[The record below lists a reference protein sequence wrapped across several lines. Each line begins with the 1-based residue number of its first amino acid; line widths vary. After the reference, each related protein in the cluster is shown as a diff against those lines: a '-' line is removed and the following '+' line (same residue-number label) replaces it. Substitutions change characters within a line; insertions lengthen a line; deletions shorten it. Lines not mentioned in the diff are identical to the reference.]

1 MESSASTP
9 MWCRTPSAVIKF
21 AARWTAAGVCAAR
34 AHGMSTALRPS
45 CGRTALAPEEERDG
59 KLTRPTVENHGR
71 ARRISELGLRLAPFE
86 LWLVL
91 GPLFRRVALR
101 LDARLAARRRRRSG
115 RGLDPRRRGGRRAV
129 RPGLRRAPR
138 LGPRA
143 LGSHHRRGFGP
154 RTVRPLG
161 TRAALGR
168 ARPVRLPRT
177 STPARL
183 VRVVRVVRVVRMVG
197 VLRVLWMV
205 WPAAP
210 AGVVVAAR
218 RVPGERALSR
228 AFGHRHVSAGDGTR
242 PGLNARRWNRA
253 AAQVPPAHAHVPP
266 PVVVHRALWHA
277 RDEQ

>member
-1 MESSASTP
+1 
-9 MWCRTPSAVIKF
+9 
-21 AARWTAAGVCAAR
+21 
-34 AHGMSTALRPS
+34 LRPS
-45 CGRTALAPEEERDG
+45 CGRTALAPEQERDG

-115 RGLDPRRRGGRRAV
+115 RGLDPRRWGGRRAV

-143 LGSHHRRGFGP
+143 LGSHHSRRFGP
-154 RTVRPLG
+154 RTVRPQHLRSPLLYRPLG

-168 ARPVRLPRT
+168 ARRVRLPRT
-177 STPARL
+177 ITPARL
-183 VRVVRVVRVVRMVG
+183 VRVVRMVG

-205 WPAAP
+205 
-210 AGVVVAAR
+210 
-218 RVPGERALSR
+218 
-228 AFGHRHVSAGDGTR
+228 
-242 PGLNARRWNRA
+242 
-253 AAQVPPAHAHVPP
+253 
-266 PVVVHRALWHA
+266 
-277 RDEQ
+277 